1 MHLANK
7 NGYTFICY
15 YSVQTTPKPR
25 QQGNPR
31 CSWTAPRAGAGI
43 PPAFIMTIGPNFQSL
58 G

>member
-7 NGYTFICY
+7 NGYTFKATSKFEMFLDSTY
-15 YSVQTTPKPR
+15 
-25 QQGNPR
+25 G
-31 CSWTAPRAGAGI
+31 PRAGAGI